1 MNHSATFQKVSHL
14 DRKVPPSSSKRTPW
28 GQTWHH
34 ALGPVQHPAA
44 ENTPAPSHALSGRP
58 PAAPLQAPSLRPRVP
73 PLGTPSSGSHAT
85 LTGGH
90 KSGQR
95 AEYQAEAAW
104 PRPGARTRRPPASP
118 RRMLQV
124 QGKFCHIPIPAALC
138 CRGQANR
145 ALPQP
150 PEAAPA
156 QHCDPPFTPGRWRPP
171 LPCKM
176 PACQSSC
183 IPLGRALPA
192 LLTAGSAVFRM
203 RTLP

>member
-124 QGKFCHIPIPAALC
+124 QVPAFTVFQKLLC
-138 CRGQANR
+138 GLSVDLQILPERRVSCPPAFTRRIGAQRPVANPRGAPPGIGLGEQ
-145 ALPQP
+145 LPVRGLWNSEQP
-150 PEAAPA
+150 
-156 QHCDPPFTPGRWRPP
+156 
-171 LPCKM
+171 
-176 PACQSSC
+176 
-183 IPLGRALPA
+183 
-192 LLTAGSAVFRM
+192 VNV
-203 RTLP
+203 